1 MGAAQGREESPEL
14 EGREESPESEG
25 RCFDLPPPPE
35 LPPNWKKDETSQGTF
50 YWNTNDS
57 DELTFDKPVFKLD
70 GITGKRYW
78 ELTNVGSANDS
89 KRVYYDN
96 EESGALESLKVKI
109 RLLKDA
115 GLVLHLDENGRRYW
129 QSSTTREYFD
139 NVHECNESG
148 LTGYMGKK
156 NYHKKKYN
164 RKIPQKKKNKK
175 NKKKKTKINKKKGKK
190 TRRKKK
196 K

>member
-89 KRVYYDN
+89 KIVYYDN

-129 QSSTTREYFD
+129 QSSTTRKYLD
-139 NVHECNESG
+139 NVHESG